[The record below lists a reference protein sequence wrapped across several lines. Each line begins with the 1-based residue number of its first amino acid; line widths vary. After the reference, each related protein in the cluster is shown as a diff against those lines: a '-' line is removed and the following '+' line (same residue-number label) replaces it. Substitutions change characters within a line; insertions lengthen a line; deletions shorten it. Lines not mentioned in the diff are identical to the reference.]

1 MALFQFIRENARFL
15 AAGAILSFLSS
26 FGQTYFIAIFSAEIM
41 STYGLSDG
49 AWGGLYTVSTT
60 ASALVMLWAGAL
72 TDRFRVGR
80 LIWVVLPA
88 LALTALGMAL
98 NPWTGS
104 LFLIVFCLRL
114 FGQGMTMQL
123 AVTAMARWFTAR
135 RGLALSISALGFP
148 STVSSQ
154 SGRL

>member
-60 ASALVMLWAGAL
+60 ASAIVMLWAGAL

-98 NPWTGS
+98 IPWTGS
-104 LFLIVFCLRL
+104 LFLVVF
-114 FGQGMTMQL
+114 
-123 AVTAMARWFTAR
+123 
-135 RGLALSISALGFP
+135 
-148 STVSSQ
+148 
-154 SGRL
+154 